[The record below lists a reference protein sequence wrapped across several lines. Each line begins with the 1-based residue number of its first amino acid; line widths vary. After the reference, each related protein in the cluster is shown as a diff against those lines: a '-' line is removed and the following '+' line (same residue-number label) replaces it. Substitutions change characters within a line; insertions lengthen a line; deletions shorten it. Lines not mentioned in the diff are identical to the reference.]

1 MMFKLTPMRKI
12 EFVFPR
18 QYQHEVTIALGR
30 DGYFESINM
39 QEMRKWQG
47 IISFNNN
54 NTEINDIDLFINKVL
69 NFTRSLDG
77 EFIFDEKVVKNFQYE
92 GEMLNQLQNELED
105 MEKDYNNLDQEMIL
119 KNHYLDVFDKMV
131 AFLKLYNDEDLIEM
145 KEFCLQNE
153 CYFISQGIK
162 TEKKKEFDSLFCSID
177 YMLPRPTLSNCG
189 IPLIFFDKSAL
200 YKVKNNKNFLSYL
213 ALESLGGTFYQKR
226 VLLSEI
232 EKVRESVKI
241 KLQKLTDQ
249 VKTFSCHAIKKLNT
263 LYYRGMIIKK
273 MLEQECMQGLTE
285 KTVVV
290 CGWVPFY
297 HVQSLSKRLCEVT
310 EGALFYQSS
319 LPSNKLDC
327 YQVPPTQ
334 FNNPFLVKP
343 FERIITTY
351 AVPTYSEIDPTF
363 LVALSFVIM
372 FGMMFGDLGQGLVF
386 IISGLI
392 LYFNKKA
399 SEIGINDVGVIVISL
414 GLSASFFGI
423 CYGSI
428 FGIEE
433 WIRPILY
440 SPMHHINQFLEL
452 AIIYGVIFI
461 TIGIALN
468 MINAFHEKDYKNLL
482 LSSNGLVGLW
492 FYWGS
497 LLVIV
502 PLVKSQNTNFFFIKI
517 IFLII
522 MPLILMVFIG
532 PLGKVL
538 NKNHIGVVHEESFVE
553 SFFEMFDTIL
563 RYLSNS
569 ISFVRLGAF
578 ALTHIALMSAIFI
591 LSEMI
596 QTHVGQIIT
605 IIAGNIFVIL
615 FEGLIVSIQVLRLEY
630 YEFFTKFFRGK
641 GHLFKPFNLYEL

>member
-12 EFVFPR
+12 ELVFPR
-18 QYQHEVTIALGR
+18 EYQHEVTLALGR
-30 DGYFESINM
+30 DGYFEMINM
-39 QEMRKWQG
+39 QEMRKWKD
-47 IISFNNN
+47 IIAFNNN
-54 NTEINDIDLFINKVL
+54 NEKINDVDLFTNKVL
-69 NFTRSLDG
+69 HFMRSLEG
-77 EFIFDEKVVKNFQYE
+77 KFISDDKVIKNFQYE
-92 GEMLNQLQNELED
+92 EGMLKQLQKELED
-105 MEKDYNNLDQEMIL
+105 LEKGYSNLEQEIIL
-119 KNHYLDVFDKMV
+119 KNHYLDIFDKMV
-131 AFLKLYNDEDLIEM
+131 AFLKFYNDEDLIEM

-162 TEKKKEFDSLFCSID
+162 KEKQKAFNSLFSSID

-189 IPLIFFDKSAL
+189 IPLIFFDKTAL
-200 YKVKNNKNFLSYL
+200 YKVKNNEGFLSYM
-213 ALESLGGTFYQKR
+213 ALENPGGTFYQKR
-226 VLLSEI
+226 ALLTEI
-232 EKVRESVKI
+232 EKVKEKVKI
-241 KLQKLTDQ
+241 RLQKLTDQ
-249 VKTFSCHAIKKLNT
+249 IKTFSFHATKKLNI
-263 LYYRGMIIKK
+263 LYYKGMIIKK
-273 MLEQECMQGLTE
+273 MLEQECMYGLTE
-285 KTVVV
+285 KTVIV

-297 HVQSLSKRLCEVT
+297 HVQSLSKNLCEVT

-319 LPSNKLDC
+319 LPSNKLDRH
-327 YQVPPTQ
+327 QFPPTQ
-334 FNNPFLVKP
+334 FNNPLIVKP

-386 IISGLI
+386 MISGLI

-399 SEIGINDVGVIVISL
+399 NEIGINDVGIIVISL

-423 CYGSI
+423 CYGSV
-428 FGIEE
+428 FGVEE

-440 SPMHHINQFLEL
+440 SPMHNINQFLEL

-468 MINAFHEKDYKNLL
+468 MINAFHEKDYKNFF

-502 PLVKSQNTNFFFIKI
+502 PLIKSKSTDSLFIKMI
-517 IFLII
+517 LLII

-538 NKNHIGVVHEESFVE
+538 NKNHIEVEHEESFVE

-596 QTHVGQIIT
+596 QTHVGQLIT
-605 IIAGNIFVIL
+605 IIGGNIFVIL